1 MNLDNISTRDHETQ
15 PVTETSEIQEPVPGS
30 VKSSTGGPVNYKR
43 ESTTVPSESVTK
55 TAGITYTT
63 NYEEVGNSD
72 IQENDSKKY
81 KYAYLKV
88 ILNNG
93 LIMHYIGTSFKIT
106 NKNIKITDS
115 NGIEIKIPL
124 EIVKDISINYR
135 QSNN

>member
-1 MNLDNISTRDHETQ
+1 MSLDNIPTSNCGTQ
-15 PVTETSEIQEPVPGS
+15 SVTETSKIQEPVPGS

-43 ESTTVPSESVTK
+43 EPTSVPSESVTK

-63 NYEEVGNSD
+63 NYAEVGDSD

-81 KYAYLKV
+81 KYGDIKV

-93 LIMHYIGTSFKIT
+93 FITHYIGTSFKIT
-106 NKNIKITDS
+106 NKNIKITEY

-124 EIVKDISINYR
+124 EIVKDITINYR
-135 QSNN
+135 

>member
-1 MNLDNISTRDHETQ
+1 MSRENILSSNYGTQ
-15 PVTETSEIQEPVPGS
+15 EVIETSEIREPVPGS

-63 NYEEVGNSD
+63 NYAEVGDSD

-81 KYAYLKV
+81 KYADLKI

-93 LIMHYIGTSFKIT
+93 FITHYIGTSFKIT
-106 NKNIKITDS
+106 NKNIKITEY
-115 NGIEIKIPL
+115 NGIEIRIPL
-124 EIVKDISINYR
+124 EIVKDITINYR
-135 QSNN
+135 

>member
-1 MNLDNISTRDHETQ
+1 MSFENVPTCDYGTQ
-15 PVTETSEIQEPVPGS
+15 SVTETSKIQEPVPGS

-55 TAGITYTT
+55 TVGITYTT
-63 NYEEVGNSD
+63 NYAEVGDSD

-81 KYAYLKV
+81 KYADLKV

-93 LIMHYIGTSFKIT
+93 FITHYIGTSFKIT
-106 NKNIKITDS
+106 NKNIKITEY

-135 QSNN
+135 